1 MTHAMICKT
10 GHFVCFRHDEV
21 RDITVKI
28 LREVCVDVT
37 SKPVFLRLEGEELQN
52 ATANRPPEARVDL
65 SARGFW
71 TRGQRAFGDIGIFD
85 PMAESHNQFT
95 LEAGED

>member
-10 GHFVCFRHDEV
+10 GRFVCFWHDEV
-21 RDITVKI
+21 RDLTVKI
-28 LREVCVDVT
+28 LRKVCIDVT
-37 SKPVFLRLEGEELQN
+37 SKLVFLRLEGEKLQH

-71 TRGQRAFGDIGIFD
+71 TQGQ
-85 PMAESHNQFT
+85 
-95 LEAGED
+95 